1 MADGMT
7 LTSRLDAVDLFSG
20 MGGFSEGARQAGCRV
35 LWSGNHWEPA
45 VQWHAANHPDTIHA
59 CQDLHQQRW
68 EEVPP
73 HDLLLASWACQGF
86 SPAKGSNKLHT
97 DTQRATAWAVVS
109 AVEYHRPPVF
119 IGENVPAFARW
130 ELYPVWCAAM
140 ERLGYALAPM
150 VVDCADLGV
159 PQQRVRL
166 FIVGTRSQHPIQLA
180 LPKREHVPAANI
192 IDFNAG
198 KWSPIHRPG
207 RAAATLARIE
217 NGRRQHGDR
226 FVQAFY
232 GATKGGRSLSRPLG
246 TITTRDRW
254 AVIDGDRMRMLMVPE
269 ARRAMTVP
277 ATYKLPDNGRLAMH
291 LMGNAVP
298 PLAAKEVITAVRKAA

>member
-1 MADGMT
+1 MT
-7 LTSRLDAVDLFSG
+7 ALVDCVDLFAG

-35 LWSGNHWEPA
+35 KWSGNHWRPA
-45 VQWHAANHPDTIHA
+45 VDCHAENHPDTIHA

-68 EEVPP
+68 EDVPA

-109 AVEYHRPPVF
+109 ALEYHRPYAF

-130 ELYPVWCAAM
+130 ELYPAWCSAM
-140 ERLGYALAPM
+140 TALGYALSPM

-166 FIVGTRSQHPIQLA
+166 FIVGTRSQHPLA
-180 LPKREHVPAANI
+180 MDLPKQDHVPASRI

-198 KWSPIHRPG
+198 KWSPIERPG
-207 RAAATLARIE
+207 RAAATLARVA

-226 FVQAFY
+226 FVTPYY
-232 GATKGGRSLSRPLG
+232 GSGSGETGRSLDRPIG
-246 TITTRDRW
+246 TITTIARW
-254 AVIDGDRMRMLMVPE
+254 AVVDGDRMRMLTIPE
-269 ARRAMTVP
+269 TRRAMTVP
-277 ATYKLPDNGRLAMH
+277 DAYKLPSNGRLAMH

-298 PLAAKEVITAVRKAA
+298 PLAARRIITAVRQAA